1 MKLVLFQVSKFI
13 HLRVKIVKQVL
24 QKFRVIKSQLTK
36 LVVEATSSSP
46 LSVVKSILP
55 FEQWQSF
62 KNNCTLNRYSYI
74 YMFFQLISTNS
85 KEKYNKKL
93 ASIYALLHVTLS
105 QPRYFQFPFQ
115 PINHHRNT
123 RHTMSLK

>member
-55 FEQWQSF
+55 FEQ
-62 KNNCTLNRYSYI
+62 
-74 YMFFQLISTNS
+74 
-85 KEKYNKKL
+85 
-93 ASIYALLHVTLS
+93 
-105 QPRYFQFPFQ
+105 
-115 PINHHRNT
+115 
-123 RHTMSLK
+123 